1 MNTIVFLGGG
11 RITAAL
17 ISGLRAARF
26 PHALVVHDRNRS
38 KLAALR
44 RSFRAEVEP
53 DLDAALRA
61 ADLLLL
67 AVRPQSLPEL
77 LPRLHPPRPVAAVS
91 LAAGVPLQSLR
102 ALADP
107 KIRWARAMPSPA
119 CRTRH
124 GLIAVFFPPRFPA
137 ASRKLTTATFAAVGQ
152 VVAVPEAQF
161 DAFTVLYS
169 TSHGQHAL
177 RAMTDAAV
185 KLGLNRRVALLAA
198 SHSLAE
204 GILSWRDSG
213 LSLEEEL
220 REAATPGGIAAE
232 VMRAM
237 DAAGYGRAIER
248 GLRAGL
254 ARARRLARQ
263 QRRRP

>member
-1 MNTIVFLGGG
+1 MSTIVFLGGG
-11 RITAAL
+11 RIAGAL

-26 PHALVVHDRNRS
+26 PHRLVVHDRNRS
-38 KLAALR
+38 RLASLR
-44 RSFRAEVEP
+44 KTFRVEVEP
-53 DLDAALRA
+53 ELDAALHR

-77 LPRLHPPRPVAAVS
+77 LPRLQPPRALAAVS
-91 LAAGVPLQSLR
+91 LAAGAPLQSLR
-102 ALADP
+102 SLSDP
-107 KIRWARAMPSPA
+107 QIRWARAMPSPA

-124 GLIAVFFPPRFPA
+124 GLTALFFPPRFPS
-137 ASRKLTTATFAAVGQ
+137 ASRKLATTLFAAVGQ
-152 VVAVPEAQF
+152 VVTLPEAQF

-177 RAMTDAAV
+177 RAMTGAGV
-185 KLGLNRRVALLAA
+185 KLGLQRRVALLAA

-213 LSLEEEL
+213 LSLEQEL
-220 REAATPGGIAAE
+220 RAAATPGGIAAE

-237 DAAGYGRAIER
+237 DAAGYGRAIEQ

-254 ARARRLARQ
+254 ARARHLARR
-263 QRRRP
+263 QRRRA

>member
-1 MNTIVFLGGG
+1 MSTIVFLGGG
-11 RITAAL
+11 RIAGAL

-26 PHALVVHDRNRS
+26 PHRLVVHDRHRS

-44 RSFRAEVEP
+44 KTFRVEVES
-53 DLDAALRA
+53 DLDTALRR
-61 ADLLLL
+61 ADLLVL
-67 AVRPQSLPEL
+67 AVRPQSLPDL
-77 LPRLHPPRPVAAVS
+77 LRRLQPPHPVSAVS
-91 LAAGVPLQSLR
+91 LAAGISVQSLR
-102 ALADP
+102 ALSDRQ
-107 KIRWARAMPSPA
+107 IRWARAMPSPA

-124 GLIAVFFPPRFPA
+124 GLTAVFFPPRFPSEA
-137 ASRKLTTATFAAVGQ
+137 RKLATTMFAAIGQ
-152 VVAVPEAQF
+152 VVTLPEAQF

-177 RAMTDAAV
+177 LAMANAGV
-185 KLGLNRRVALLAA
+185 RLGLARRVSLLAA

-213 LSLEEEL
+213 LSLDQEL

-237 DAAGYGRAIER
+237 DAAGYGRAIEC

-254 ARARRLARQ
+254 ARACHLARR
-263 QRRRP
+263 QRGRA